1 MNPVKTSKFLSL
13 ILRHRP
19 DTVGIDL
26 DPGGW
31 ADVDALLAGMA
42 RKGRPLSRADLDH
55 VVETNNKR
63 RFAFSADG
71 TRIRAVQGHSR
82 AVELDLAPR
91 VPPDLLF
98 HGTVERFIA
107 SIRGKGL
114 VRGNRQYVH
123 LSPDRETADIVG
135 RRRGDPVI
143 LTIDSA
149 AMAGADHR
157 FYLSE
162 NGVWLTDH
170 VPPGFIVGWE

>member
-1 MNPVKTSKFLSL
+1 MAGKG
-13 ILRHRP
+13 HR
-19 DTVGIDL
+19 
-26 DPGGW
+26 
-31 ADVDALLAGMA
+31 
-42 RKGRPLSRADLDH
+42 LSRADLDH
-55 VVETNNKR
+55 VVATNNKR

-71 TRIRAVQGHSR
+71 NRIRAVQGHSR
-82 AVELDLAPR
+82 TVALDLAPQ
-91 VPPDLLF
+91 VPPELLF

-107 SIRGKGL
+107 SIRAKGL

-143 LTIDSA
+143 LTIDAA
-149 AMAGADHR
+149 AMASADRR

-170 VPPGFIVGWE
+170 VPTGFIVGWD